1 MDEDTLKRPSPKPS
15 KLVIIYDGERP
26 YYAAYAD
33 EAQIK
38 KIIAILAE
46 NRRKLAQ

>member
-15 KLVIIYDGERP
+15 KLVIIYDGERL